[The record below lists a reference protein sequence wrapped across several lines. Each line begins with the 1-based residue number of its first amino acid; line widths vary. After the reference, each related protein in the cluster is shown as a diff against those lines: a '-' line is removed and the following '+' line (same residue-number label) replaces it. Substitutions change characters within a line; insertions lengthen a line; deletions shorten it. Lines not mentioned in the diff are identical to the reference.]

1 MTLVIL
7 AAMPVLIIVG
17 AAIGTVSAGLG
28 KIAAGT
34 PSASQHAACKS
45 LQHSDSNA
53 SADHRGRCDGDCLCW
68 AGQDSCRYAMK
79 CCETYDLPSRGAR
92 MRGYPGRLGVPLHDA
107 TSQRLVAFPHTT
119 CSYSKTMTA

>member
-34 PSASQHAACKS
+34 PSRSQHVACKS

-53 SADHRGRCDGDCLCW
+53 SADHRGRCHRNCLCW
-68 AGQDSCRYAMK
+68 AGQDSCRYAMI
-79 CCETYDLPSRGAR
+79 CCESHDVIPRAACLRS
-92 MRGYPGRLGVPLHDA
+92 YPGCLGSA
-107 TSQRLVAFPHTT
+107 SA
-119 CSYSKTMTA
+119 